1 MSNPPRHAER
11 SAEGAPQGANR
22 SAKSKHLVF
31 RATIIR
37 GAGRGKTLGTPTFNL
52 ALEEIP
58 GTLTDGVYAVSARVG
73 GSEPFKAVMHFGPR
87 PTFDGSRSCEVH
99 LLAEKSEIRNPKSER
114 LKVEVVERLRD
125 VKRFKTPKALK
136 EQIVSDIAQAKV
148 LFTEGARP

>member
-1 MSNPPRHAER
+1 MR
-11 SAEGAPQGANR
+11 SPLSFTAR
-22 SAKSKHLVF
+22 
-31 RATIIR
+31 IIP

-58 GTLTDGVYAVSARVG
+58 GTLTDGVYAVYASVEE
-73 GSEPFKAVMHFGPR
+73 STPLKAVMHFGSR

-99 LLAEKSEIRNPKSER
+99 LLRVTPSSPELVEGRIEGPNPKSQIPSV
-114 LKVEVVERLRD
+114 LTVEVLERLRD